1 MGKFFWGKFRIFDMI
16 RNCHF
21 QRNFRFENF
30 HYEKNSILVWKISV
44 FKNTDLLILD
54 HGSDI
59 TKFRQKC
66 RTTVQI
72 RTVTVIMT
80 HQLFQPIGFESVFQN
95 CTNVCRLRK
104 FLKNS
109 KFFVCANPSH
119 GQKRILTSRFSIF
132 FHSLALS
139 TNRPLY
145 QSVFST
151 NRLFRLIGFFD
162 RSATDPRPIDFGSVF
177 QNCTS
182 DCPANFTII
191 QNFCELVCL
200 QES

>member
-119 GQKRILTSRFSIF
+119 CQKRILTFRFFDIF
-132 FHSLALS
+132 RQIGFVDQS
-139 TNRPLY
+139 T
-145 QSVFST
+145 FST
-151 NRLFRLIGFFD
+151 NRLLRPIGFE
-162 RSATDPRPIDFGSVF
+162 SVF
-177 QNCTS
+177 QNCTN
-182 DCPANFTII
+182 DCSANFTLKKILKKF